1 MCGFLGTISKLNF
14 ELDTLINAN
23 ELQTCRGP
31 DETICIKSSDFE
43 FLNNLNLNSAF
54 IFNRLSIID
63 LSKEA
68 SQPMVSKKYKTLVMF
83 NGEIF
88 NHRSLRQELL
98 NEGVN
103 FYTSHSDTEVVL
115 NGLSHFGI
123 EFIDKLIG
131 QFSIFFI
138 DSNRKKAYLIRD
150 RLGQKPLFFS
160 LNQNGIS
167 FSTNLKSLV
176 KTIKNKEVD
185 IEQLTNY
192 LNLGVVPSPNTIIKN
207 CFKLKPGEIIE
218 IELNNFNSK
227 KTIYWDPKNYLDERK
242 FNNEEFI
249 NLFENAVNIR
259 LEADVPLATFVSG
272 GLDSTAI
279 VKAINKNI
287 PINSFS
293 MNFEN
298 ELYNEKKW
306 SSKVSEKYKTIH
318 IEKTLSNNLF
328 DYDLDE
334 IINSLDEPYADISYI
349 PTYLLSK
356 EI

>member
-14 ELDTLINAN
+14 ELDTFINAN

-68 SQPMVSKKYKTLVMF
+68 SQPMVSKNYKTLVMF

-98 NEGVN
+98 NEGVD

-123 EFIDKLIG
+123 DFINKLIG

-138 DSNRKKAYLIRD
+138 DSNSQKAYLIRD

-160 LNQNGIS
+160 LNQNELS

-218 IELNNFNSK
+218 IDLNNLILK
-227 KTIYWDPKNYLDERK
+227 KQSIGIPKIIWTKE
-242 FNNEEFI
+242 
-249 NLFENAVNIR
+249 NLIM
-259 LEADVPLATFVSG
+259 
-272 GLDSTAI
+272 
-279 VKAINKNI
+279 K
-287 PINSFS
+287 
-293 MNFEN
+293 
-298 ELYNEKKW
+298 
-306 SSKVSEKYKTIH
+306 
-318 IEKTLSNNLF
+318 
-328 DYDLDE
+328 
-334 IINSLDEPYADISYI
+334 SL
-349 PTYLLSK
+349 
-356 EI
+356 